1 MNKLVNQIHKAFAKS
16 DVQSLLK
23 LQSSII
29 AKRAKYKELQKKG
42 DKTIYLHNFWEEMK
56 YGEKAQIQRAIK
68 KAIAMQDA
76 RNYRIA
82 KKLSSKDIKSIDLEN
97 VDIVWGNDFETICNI
112 GQYQITLRVIYA
124 GGYAVQELH
133 QRVLCNVKKVA

>member
-1 MNKLVNQIHKAFAKS
+1 MDKLVNQIHKAFAKS

-29 AKRAKYKELQKKG
+29 TKRAKYKELQKKG

-68 KAIAMQDA
+68 KAIAIQDA

-82 KKLSSKDIKSIDLEN
+82 KKLFSKDIKSIDLEN

-112 GQYQITLRVIYA
+112 GQYQITLQIIYA